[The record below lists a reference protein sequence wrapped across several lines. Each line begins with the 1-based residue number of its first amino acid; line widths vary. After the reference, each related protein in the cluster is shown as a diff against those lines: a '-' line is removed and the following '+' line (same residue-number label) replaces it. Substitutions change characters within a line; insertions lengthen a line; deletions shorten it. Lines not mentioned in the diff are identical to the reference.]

1 MLYAIILIRYPYRV
15 TNGPDARPI
24 YCDTSCIQNA
34 LHIRN
39 GKIHVI
45 HDICLLQEECRI
57 LKWGSGTIEL
67 MLGEPCSDGPDDPR
81 LIQSAVGQH
90 L

>member
-1 MLYAIILIRYPYRV
+1 MLYVIVLIRYLHRV
-15 TNGPDARPI
+15 TNGPDARSI
-24 YCDTSCIQNA
+24 YCDTSCIQNT

-45 HDICLLQEECRI
+45 HDICFLQEECRI
-57 LKWGSGTIEL
+57 LKSELGTIEL

-81 LIQSAVGQH
+81 LIQSAVSQH